1 VPAEDPAGPVDLLVF
16 AQRRDAR
23 VDIDEWN
30 AHAERFFAT
39 RLGLAEPKRYRPD
52 APAPVNDAAR
62 FVVAPVGSGAS
73 EAGVRAASARPRT
86 AEDLALAEAADAR
99 AGGTG
104 LALLAR
110 RCGMVW
116 TIDRDSPGD
125 LLALRLAVILASVLL
140 GPILDRRSGA
150 LFGAATG
157 RGMLAAALT
166 PGR

>member
-1 VPAEDPAGPVDLLVF
+1 MPAEDPAGPSDLLVF

-23 VDIDEWN
+23 VDIDAWN

-39 RLGLAEPKRYRPD
+39 RLGFAETKRYPPGGE
-52 APAPVNDAAR
+52 APASDTAH
-62 FVVAPVGSGAS
+62 FVVAPVGFEAS
-73 EAGVRAASARPRT
+73 QAGIRAASARPRT

-99 AGGTG
+99 AGGSG

-110 RCGMVW
+110 RCNMVW
-116 TIDRDSPGD
+116 IIDRDGSGD

-150 LFGAATG
+150 LFGAKTG
-157 RGMLAAALT
+157 RGMLERAA
-166 PGR
+166 PPR

>member
-1 VPAEDPAGPVDLLVF
+1 MPAGPLDLLVF

-23 VDIDEWN
+23 VDIEAWN

-39 RLGLAEPKRYRPD
+39 RLGLAEPKRDPAD
-52 APAPVNDAAR
+52 GEAPVNDTAR

-73 EAGVRAASARPRT
+73 GAGVRAASARPRT

-110 RCGMVW
+110 RCDMVW
-116 TIDRDSPGD
+116 TIDRDGPDD
-125 LLALRLAVILASVLL
+125 LLALRLAVILASALL
-140 GPILDRRSGA
+140 GPILDLRSGA
-150 LFGAATG
+150 LFGAKTG
-157 RGMLAAALT
+157 RGMLT
-166 PGR
+166 PTP

>member
-1 VPAEDPAGPVDLLVF
+1 MPAEDPAGPLDLLVF
-16 AQRRDAR
+16 AQQRDAR
-23 VDIDEWN
+23 IDIDAWN

-39 RLGLAEPKRYRPD
+39 RLGLAEPRRYPPGAE
-52 APAPVNDAAR
+52 APARDAAR
-62 FVVAPVGSGAS
+62 FVVAPAGS

-110 RCGMVW
+110 RCDMVW
-116 TIDRDSPGD
+116 AIERGDPGD

-140 GPILDRRSGA
+140 GPIFDRRSGA
-150 LFGAATG
+150 LFGAKTG
-157 RGMLAAALT
+157 RGMLGGA
-166 PGR
+166 PPPR